1 MLWNNVM
8 TTIVAW
14 LVGDEE
20 DGPVLGR
27 VKDWRVV
34 ICILATNMGN
44 GLIWISLSHK
54 LRRFSVNT
62 LKSVLQF

>member
-14 LVGDEE
+14 LVGEE
-20 DGPVLGR
+20 EYGPVLGR

-34 ICILATNMGN
+34 ICILAANMGN